1 MKLEDQVLLSFYQ
14 DISPLADNP
23 RIMLVRHVET
33 GQIYVRKKLSLEN
46 REIYRLLQTQQV
58 SGIPRIHLLV
68 ETEQEL
74 IIIEEYISGLS
85 LDAYLQKEGVLN
97 EKDAIYVMLQLCHT
111 LQALHSFQP
120 PLIHRDIK
128 PSNVILTA
136 DMRAILIDFD
146 AAKTY
151 SEQKQRDTVLLGT
164 VDHAAPEQYGF
175 RQSDAR
181 TDIYGLGILL
191 NFMLTS
197 CHPQQLSAC
206 GPIARI
212 IEICTHIDPDKRYD
226 SIPKLEKA
234 LRKLKPGGINE
245 ALHPGVKNTPLA
257 DIPDRYH
264 PFAPP
269 GFRSMKIWKMILAVL
284 GYASLLWLS
293 ATIEVEG
300 ATMPLTV
307 LIYRI
312 TTFLILISWVA
323 VFANYGGICDH
334 LLLAKSNNFAV
345 SLIGRVAWCLLIMV
359 AFMVAMGAITGIFDP
374 AFVQVD

>member
-1 MKLEDQVLLSFYQ
+1 M
-14 DISPLADNP
+14 
-23 RIMLVRHVET
+23 
-33 GQIYVRKKLSLEN
+33 
-46 REIYRLLQTQQV
+46 
-58 SGIPRIHLLV
+58 
-68 ETEQEL
+68 
-74 IIIEEYISGLS
+74 
-85 LDAYLQKEGVLN
+85 
-97 EKDAIYVMLQLCHT
+97 
-111 LQALHSFQP
+111 
-120 PLIHRDIK
+120 
-128 PSNVILTA
+128 
-136 DMRAILIDFD
+136 
-146 AAKTY
+146 
-151 SEQKQRDTVLLGT
+151 
-164 VDHAAPEQYGF
+164 
-175 RQSDAR
+175 
-181 TDIYGLGILL
+181 
-191 NFMLTS
+191 
-197 CHPQQLSAC
+197 
-206 GPIARI
+206 
-212 IEICTHIDPDKRYD
+212 DPNKRYD

-312 TTFLILISWVA
+312 TTFLILIIWVA

-334 LLLAKSNNFAV
+334 LLLARSNNFAV
-345 SLIGRVAWCLLIMV
+345 SLIGRAAWCLLIMA

>member
-181 TDIYGLGILL
+181 TDIYGLGIMM
-191 NFMLTS
+191 NVMLTGK
-197 CHPQQLSAC
+197 HPVNEMAA
-206 GPIARI
+206 GKMGNI
-212 IEICTHIDPDKRYD
+212 IEKCIMVNPNKRYKNVMEVKA
-226 SIPKLEKA
+226 KLN
-234 LRKLKPGGINE
+234 KL
-245 ALHPGVKNTPLA
+245 H
-257 DIPDRYH
+257 Y
-264 PFAPP
+264 
-269 GFRSMKIWKMILAVL
+269 
-284 GYASLLWLS
+284 
-293 ATIEVEG
+293 
-300 ATMPLTV
+300 
-307 LIYRI
+307 
-312 TTFLILISWVA
+312 
-323 VFANYGGICDH
+323 
-334 LLLAKSNNFAV
+334 
-345 SLIGRVAWCLLIMV
+345 
-359 AFMVAMGAITGIFDP
+359 
-374 AFVQVD
+374 

>member
-46 REIYRLLQTQQV
+46 RKIYRLLQTQQI

-85 LDAYLQKEGVLN
+85 LDAYLQKEGVLG

-146 AAKTY
+146 AAKTH

-197 CHPQQLSAC
+197 CHPQQLAAC

-234 LRKLKPGGINE
+234 LHKLKPDGN
-245 ALHPGVKNTPLA
+245 NS
-257 DIPDRYH
+257 H

-334 LLLAKSNNFAV
+334 LLLARSNNFAV
-345 SLIGRVAWCLLIMV
+345 SLIGRAAWCLLIMV

>member
-33 GQIYVRKKLSLEN
+33 GQIYVRKKLSLEK

-58 SGIPRIHLLV
+58 SGIPRIYLLV

-111 LQALHSFQP
+111 LQTLHSFRP

-197 CHPQQLSAC
+197 CHPQQLAAC

-245 ALHPGVKNTPLA
+245 ALHPGVKNTPWLIFRTGI
-257 DIPDRYH
+257 IPSRLLVSIYENLEDDTGGAGVC
-264 PFAPP
+264 F
-269 GFRSMKIWKMILAVL
+269 
-284 GYASLLWLS
+284 LLWLS

-334 LLLAKSNNFAV
+334 LLLARSNNFAV